1 MGMTGFLIGTW
12 VDRFGPRPLMI
23 VGATVL
29 AITLALHAL
38 VDSVWQWLLLNGVL
52 ATIGGALLGNLV
64 VFVTGFSAS
73 RLLSPKYNAKK
84 ELTVYQRSIQTEGKK
99 CDE

>member
-1 MGMTGFLIGTW
+1 MYLLGLFTRKCSSKGFYIGIGIGVFFILWAYFSNAGRENPITW
-12 VDRFGPRPLMI
+12 LPRFSLH
-23 VGATVL
+23 
-29 AITLALHAL
+29 TL
-38 VDSVWQWLLLNGVL
+38 W
-52 ATIGGALLGNLV
+52 IGLLGNLV